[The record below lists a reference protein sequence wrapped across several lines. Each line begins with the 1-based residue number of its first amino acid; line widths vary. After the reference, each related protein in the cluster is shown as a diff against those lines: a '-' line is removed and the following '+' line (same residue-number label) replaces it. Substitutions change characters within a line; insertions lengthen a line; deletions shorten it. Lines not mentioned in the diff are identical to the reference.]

1 MSRYN
6 IYDTYDRESELIGT
20 VTNCL
25 DAYDIIRARVEDTM
39 GECAFSIAPATPA
52 DTDTD
57 FAYYLNRTI
66 GRACGD
72 AFEDEIDFSD
82 DDFSEDDDPEWFE

>member
-25 DAYDIIRARVEDTM
+25 DAYDIIRTRVEDTM
-39 GECAFSIAPATPA
+39 GECAFSISPASAA
-52 DTDTD
+52 DIDAD

-66 GRACGD
+66 DKACGD
-72 AFEDEIDFSD
+72 AFEDDIEFSD
-82 DDFSEDDDPEWFE
+82 DTDQDREPEWYE